1 MEREGSRIKNKISF
15 SPIYKINKIKVNLI
29 IKKEISLNLII
40 YEK

>member
-1 MEREGSRIKNKISF
+1 MEREGRINKISF
-15 SPIYKINKIKVNLI
+15 SPIYKINKIKMKLI

>member
-1 MEREGSRIKNKISF
+1 MEREDRVKKNKISF
-15 SPIYKINKIKVNLI
+15 SPIYKINKKKMKLI